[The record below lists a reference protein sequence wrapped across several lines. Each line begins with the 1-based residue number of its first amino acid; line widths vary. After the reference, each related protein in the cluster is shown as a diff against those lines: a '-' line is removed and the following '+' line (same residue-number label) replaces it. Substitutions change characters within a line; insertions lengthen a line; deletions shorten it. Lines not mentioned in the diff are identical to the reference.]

1 MIEGKRFSLAELLKE
16 GFLFCEFLD
25 FLQRRVCAECLFCY
39 RMISIYEEKLLSKDP
54 DSKELAWTIY
64 KYFVAVGSSCEVSCP
79 AMVRN
84 EVMRNMAAPTADMF
98 VLVKKSAHDQL
109 TSYLTQYSQTNEYK
123 NLGISLKEKYQR
135 VKEEG
140 LKKSYALNPL
150 PAINFTF
157 QSIKAGVT
165 SKIPKSSK

>member
-1 MIEGKRFSLAELLKE
+1 MIEGKRFSLAELLRE

-25 FLQRRVCAECLFCY
+25 FLQRRVCAECLYCY
-39 RMISIYEEKLLSKDP
+39 RMINIYEEKVLSKDP
-54 DSKELAWTIY
+54 EAKELAWTIY

-109 TSYLTQYSQTNEYK
+109 TTYLTQYSQTIEYK
-123 NLGISLKEKYQR
+123 NLGITLRDKFHKFN
-135 VKEEG
+135 EEG
-140 LKKSYALNPL
+140 AKKSYKLGPL

-157 QSIKAGVT
+157 HSIKAGIA
-165 SKIPKSSK
+165 SQIPSSMK